1 MEDPMDAEIMSALI
15 VGIVFVSVLGFV
27 KMLSDNKIRSKLID
41 KDMVNENIK
50 HLYST
55 RFDANVPGALKW
67 GLALIGI
74 GAAFLI
80 GLLVPV
86 EVQGEVTVGSMF
98 LLAGLGFLVYYGIAK
113 RLNDRS

>member
-1 MEDPMDAEIMSALI
+1 MDAEIMSAMI
-15 VGIVFVSVLGFV
+15 VGIVFISVLAFV
-27 KMLSDNKIRSKLID
+27 KLLSDNKIRSKLID

-50 HLYST
+50 HLYTS

-80 GLLVPV
+80 GLLVSV
-86 EVQGEVTVGSMF
+86 DIQGEVTVGSMF
-98 LLAGLGFLVYYGIAK
+98 LLAGFGFLVYYAIAK
-113 RLNDRS
+113 RANDRS